1 MNMMEKYNIE
11 ETMAFTGHRLIEPGR
26 VEEIKAQLRIKIKAL
41 YAKGI
46 RIYLSGMALGFDM
59 LAAEVVLSLKAELPS
74 LKLVAIIPFRNQCN
88 RWNYMS
94 RARYCD
100 ILVAADDAIVLSDG
114 FYKGCCLKRND
125 FMIDHSCG
133 LIAFYDGGYK
143 GGTFYTCKKARAKEK
158 EIINLY

>member
-1 MNMMEKYNIE
+1 MMEKYNIE

-26 VEEIKAQLRIKIKAL
+26 VEEIKTQLRIKIKAL

-88 RWNYMS
+88 RWSYMS

-100 ILVAADDAIVLSDG
+100 MLVAADDAIVLSDG

>member
-1 MNMMEKYNIE
+1 
-11 ETMAFTGHRLIEPGR
+11 
-26 VEEIKAQLRIKIKAL
+26 
-41 YAKGI
+41 
-46 RIYLSGMALGFDM
+46 MALGFDM

-74 LKLVAIIPFRNQCN
+74 LKLVAIIPFRNQYN

-100 ILVAADDAIVLSDG
+100 ILAAADDAIVLSDG
-114 FYKGCCLKRND
+114 F
-125 FMIDHSCG
+125 
-133 LIAFYDGGYK
+133 YK